1 MPREDVLHAV
11 TKRTDRTRE
20 NHANGL
26 AGHTRGDGAGRKV
39 TISDIAREA
48 GVSKT
53 AVSFA
58 FNMPGRLSAETT
70 RHILDVARQLG
81 YTPNPIARSLNT
93 RRTNALGVIVPQDI
107 PTVLGN
113 PFFAELMSGIGEVC
127 NAEGMSLMVVPPM
140 RGSLVE
146 ATYAALV
153 DGCIVTGLEVDDK
166 AVRALR
172 LRQIP
177 FVMMDADAPADI
189 ASVRIDDREG
199 AYLSMRHALDLGH
212 RNIAIVSFASFTGR
226 VEDYVGTL
234 KHRFEGYRQA
244 LRESGL
250 SLNNQNVHVL
260 ECACNVA
267 GGKDAFGRLM
277 HIHPRPTVAVALS
290 DVIAFGV
297 IEAAHATGLC
307 IPDDLAVIGFDDVEA
322 SHLLRP
328 ALTTVRQPVRE
339 KGKRAAEMFVEML
352 RAESPLKAE
361 HLELPVELVVRDSS
375 RRR

>member
-1 MPREDVLHAV
+1 M
-11 TKRTDRTRE
+11 TKRTETTDE
-20 NHANGL
+20 HQSNG
-26 AGHTRGDGAGRKV
+26 AGGRKRDEGAGRKA

-70 RHILDVARQLG
+70 RHILDVARKLG

-107 PTVLGN
+107 PTVLSN

-127 NAEGMSLMVVPPM
+127 NAEGMSLMIVPPM

-153 DGCIVTGLEVDDK
+153 DGCIVTGLEADDK

-172 LRQIP
+172 LRRMP
-177 FVMMDADAPADI
+177 FVMMDADAPADV
-189 ASVRIDDREG
+189 ASVQIDDREG
-199 AYLSMRHALDLGH
+199 GYASMKHVLELGH
-212 RNIAIVSFASFTGR
+212 HDIAIVSFASFTGR

-234 KHRFEGYRQA
+234 KYRFEGYRRA
-244 LRESGL
+244 LKEAGL
-250 SLNNQNVHVL
+250 ALTSPHVHVL
-260 ECACNVA
+260 ECACSVE
-267 GGKDAFGRLM
+267 GGKGAFARLKRM
-277 HIHPRPTVAVALS
+277 HPRPTAVVALS

-297 IEAAHATGLC
+297 IEAAHAAGLR
-307 IPDDLAVIGFDDVEA
+307 IPDDLAVVGFDDVEA

-328 ALTTVRQPVRE
+328 SLTTVRQPVRA
-339 KGKRAAEMFVEML
+339 KGKRAAEMFVGM
-352 RAESPLKAE
+352 LKAE
-361 HLELPVELVVRDSS
+361 APIEAQHIVMPVELVVRESS
-375 RRR
+375 GPHRG

>member
-1 MPREDVLHAV
+1 V

-26 AGHTRGDGAGRKV
+26 SGRKRGDGAGRKV

-107 PTVLGN
+107 PTVLSN

-250 SLNNQNVHVL
+250 NLNSPHVHVL

-277 HIHPRPTVAVALS
+277 RIHPRPTVVVALS

-297 IEAAHATGLC
+297 IEAAHAAGLC

-339 KGKRAAEMFVEML
+339 KGKRAAELFAAML
-352 RAESPLKAE
+352 RA
-361 HLELPVELVVRDSS
+361 LEPVEPQHVVFPVELVARESS